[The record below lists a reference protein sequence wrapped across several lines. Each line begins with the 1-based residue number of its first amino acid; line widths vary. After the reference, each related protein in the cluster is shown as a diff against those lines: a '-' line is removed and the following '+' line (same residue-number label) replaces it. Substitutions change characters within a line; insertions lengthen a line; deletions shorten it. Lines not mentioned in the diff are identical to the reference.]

1 MATESGSDK
10 IVCPKCGFQQYK
22 RSAIC
27 KKCGLIFDK
36 WREMQAKKQKAERAE
51 MASAPE
57 ADEPSEGRRVSP
69 VLIVLAVV
77 ALGGAVYSMVTRGG
91 AKPPPPPQQQTATAS
106 PAAPG
111 GANGAPPATGI
122 QRRPS
127 TPAAPG
133 GAAPPA
139 APSSPTTT
147 PGPRVRDPQVER
159 YEAYRNDLGEAV
171 KLLAGFEKKL
181 KEGLDFKT
189 MRTEFL
195 DVRTAVARAFK
206 EPPNEGW
213 VSYQAVEKALNA
225 YSDSLKFWEY
235 RVYSADYRNRLW
247 CAGEACPFQTE
258 QDFKEEV
265 GRSVNL
271 CWDRASAFRQVAE
284 RYLQFGDGLRLETD
298 ASARQEVAD
307 AYKPVDEVWKKL
319 GRPAT

>member
-77 ALGGAVYSMVTRGG
+77 ALAGAAYSVATRGG
-91 AKPPPPPQQQTATAS
+91 PKPVVPQPTQTATSAQ
-106 PAAPG
+106 PAPG
-111 GANGAPPATGI
+111 TTPPPTGI

-133 GAAPPA
+133 GAGTATAPGAPASA
-139 APSSPTTT
+139 APA
-147 PGPRVRDPQVER
+147 PRVRDPQVER
-159 YEAYRNDLGEAV
+159 YEAYKNDLGAALT
-171 KLLAGFEKKL
+171 LLAGFEKKL

-258 QDFKEEV
+258 QEFKEEV

-271 CWDRASAFRQVAE
+271 CWDRASAFRQLAE

-307 AYKPVDEVWKKL
+307 AYKPVDEIWKKL
-319 GRPAT
+319 GRPAS